1 MARPTT
7 NSLNYFNTD
16 VVDDDNLQYVEAIH
30 KLEGYA
36 IVHKLW
42 KHIYGG
48 PDGYYRPFS
57 DMNQRLFCKNNNIS
71 LDTLKAVLDTCF
83 EPDVNIFS
91 KAMFDQFKILTSR
104 GVQKRWKRIVTDSGR
119 KNNQISAEY
128 CLICEETTV
137 ELELSG
143 GKTGEKRNGNNGAAV
158 VNMVNPPLESTQ
170 SKVKYSKVK
179 ESKELD
185 EATLLPTHPQ
195 NSVSKKKFEEPG
207 EAEAVKYFTDATKG
221 TWRPELAKLEAKKFI
236 AFYGSK
242 NWKVGKYKMENWH
255 SAASGWILRTLGE
268 GYSVKDGIVIKSQ
281 VDAVTVPQS
290 AEAIAKE
297 TEYLYQRFLEGQLK
311 PESIKSHH
319 YQHLKDRGM
328 TDFDDDV
335 KAEIIKQ
342 AYQVRVND
350 LTGTNDGT
358 KNRLRA
364 AYEQNRPRDQ
374 EPINGDKVLIGVM
387 KFFGVMQV
395 FQQAAQSG
403 KAILLSQQTNS

>member
-71 LDTLKAVLDTCF
+71 LDTLKSVLDTCF
-83 EPDVNIFS
+83 EVDVNIFS
-91 KAMFDQFKILTSR
+91 KDMFDRFKILTSR

-119 KNNQISAEY
+119 KNNKISPEY
-128 CLICEETTV
+128 CLICDENTLQV
-137 ELELSG
+137 ELSG
-143 GKTGEKRNGNNGAAV
+143 VETGEKWNGNNGAAV
-158 VNMVNPPLESTQ
+158 VNMVNQQLESTQ
-170 SKVKYSKVK
+170 SKVKESKVK
-179 ESKELD
+179 ESKVLD
-185 EATLLPTHPQ
+185 GATGLPSSIQ
-195 NSVSKKKFEEPG
+195 SSVSKKKFEEPS
-207 EAEAVKYFTDATKG
+207 ESEAVKYFTEATKG

-242 NWKVGKYKMENWH
+242 NWKVGKSKMENWH

-281 VDAVTVPQS
+281 VDAVSVPQS
-290 AEAIAKE
+290 AEAVAKE
-297 TEYLYQRFLEGQLK
+297 TEYLYQRFLEGQLRK
-311 PESIKSHH
+311 ESIKPHH
-319 YQHLKDRGM
+319 YEHLKARGM
-328 TDFDDDV
+328 TDFGEDV
-335 KAEIIKQ
+335 KAEIVKE
-342 AYQVRVND
+342 AYEVRIND
-350 LTGTNDGT
+350 LTGTNDGA

-364 AYEQNRPRDQ
+364 AYEQNMPRDQ
-374 EPINGDKVLIGVM
+374 EPIKGDKMLISAM

-395 FQQAAQSG
+395 FQQSANAG
-403 KAILLSQQTNS
+403 KPILLPQT